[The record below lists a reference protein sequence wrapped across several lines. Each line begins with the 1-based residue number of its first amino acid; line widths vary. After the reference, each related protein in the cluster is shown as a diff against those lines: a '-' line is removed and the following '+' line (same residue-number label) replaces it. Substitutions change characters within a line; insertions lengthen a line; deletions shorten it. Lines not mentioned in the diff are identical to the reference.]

1 MDVEN
6 NHLVTEQF
14 LELMTKDER
23 ENYIH
28 IPAELNRAARRAL
41 GKKQERKISFIS
53 NGKLSKWAR
62 KIRKEATCNE

>member
-14 LELMTKDER
+14 LELLAKDER
-23 ENYIH
+23 EKYLP
-28 IPAELNRAARRAL
+28 IPAELNLAARRAL

-53 NGKLSKWAR
+53 NGKLSKWA
-62 KIRKEATCNE
+62 